1 MSINN
6 VCICRDSVNDYYPH
20 DIPEHMSDAFKE
32 LEIGDAAPDFRMPSV
47 DRETFCL
54 SEELRNG
61 PILLNFYIGDF
72 GINCTTYMIR
82 MIELARSFSEEG
94 VRIFTINP
102 DGLENHKMFRNRLN
116 SPYDHIH
123 DVKQEVSKAYGAI
136 VEESAI
142 IKGFTNREFF
152 LIGTDGRIRYIWR
165 APVPKVIPDMDEI
178 LSEVRKAL

>member
-1 MSINN
+1 MFAYAGI
-6 VCICRDSVNDYYPH
+6 SVNDYYPH
-20 DIPEHMSDAFKE
+20 GIPGHMSDESKE
-32 LEIGDAAPDFRMPSV
+32 LEIGDVAPDFRMPSV
-47 DRETFCL
+47 DREEFCL
-54 SEELRNG
+54 SEELKDG
-61 PILLNFYIGDF
+61 PILLNFYVGDF
-72 GINCTTYMIR
+72 GINCTTYMVK
-82 MIELARSFSEEG
+82 MIELAPSFDDAG

-102 DGLENHKMFRNRLN
+102 DGLENHRIFRGRLN

-123 DVKQEVSKAYGAI
+123 DVKQEVSNTYGAI

-165 APVPKVIPDMDEI
+165 APTPKVLPDMDEI